1 VPMAEDPGWLPAFLW
16 RFDMSLRV
24 LVAEDHQLVSD
35 GIVALLRAAG
45 HEIVGRA
52 SDGQTAVRL
61 AETLHPDIAVLD
73 ASMPLLNGI
82 DASRAIQRVRPDTK
96 AIIVT
101 VHDEDEYVLNAFR
114 AGVRGYVLKKQAAAD
129 LLQAIKEVQAGSVY
143 VSPGMSRALV
153 DAVRTNTEMRS
164 DLLTGREREVLQ
176 LVAEGK
182 TSKEIAS
189 VLDVSVKTA
198 ETHRANI
205 MNKLDIHETAGL
217 VRYAIRHGMVEA

>member
-1 VPMAEDPGWLPAFLW
+1 
-16 RFDMSLRV
+16 MSLRV
-24 LVAEDHQLVSD
+24 LIAEDHQLVSD
-35 GIVALLRAAG
+35 GLVALLKAAG

-61 AETLHPDIAVLD
+61 SETLHPDVAILD

-96 AIIVT
+96 CIIVT

-114 AGVRGYVLKKQAAAD
+114 AGVRGYVLKKQAASD

-182 TSKEIAS
+182 TSKEIAA

-217 VRYAIRHGMVEA
+217 VRYATRHGMVEA

>member
-1 VPMAEDPGWLPAFLW
+1 
-16 RFDMSLRV
+16 MSLRV
-24 LVAEDHQLVSD
+24 LIAEDHQLVSD
-35 GIVALLRAAG
+35 GLVALLKAAG

-61 AETLHPDIAVLD
+61 AETLHPDVAILD

-114 AGVRGYVLKKQAAAD
+114 AGVRGYVLKKQAASD

>member
-1 VPMAEDPGWLPAFLW
+1 
-16 RFDMSLRV
+16 MSLRV
-24 LVAEDHQLVSD
+24 LIAEDHQLVSD
-35 GIVALLRAAG
+35 GLVALLKAAG
-45 HEIVGRA
+45 HEVVGRA

-61 AETLHPDIAVLD
+61 AETLHPDVAILD

-82 DASRAIQRVRPDTK
+82 DASRAIQRIRPDTK

-114 AGVRGYVLKKQAAAD
+114 AGVRGYVLKKQAATD
-129 LLQAIKEVQAGSVY
+129 LLQAIKEVHAGSVY

>member
-1 VPMAEDPGWLPAFLW
+1 
-16 RFDMSLRV
+16 MSLRV

-35 GIVALLRAAG
+35 GLVALLRAAG

-61 AETLHPDIAVLD
+61 AETLNPDIAILD

-114 AGVRGYVLKKQAAAD
+114 AGVRGYVLKKQAASD

-153 DAVRTNTEMRS
+153 DAVRNNTEMRS

>member
-1 VPMAEDPGWLPAFLW
+1 
-16 RFDMSLRV
+16 MSLRV

-35 GIVALLRAAG
+35 GLVALLRAAG

-61 AETLHPDIAVLD
+61 AETLHPDIAILD

-153 DAVRTNTEMRS
+153 DAVRTNTELRS

>member
-1 VPMAEDPGWLPAFLW
+1 
-16 RFDMSLRV
+16 MSLRV
-24 LVAEDHQLVSD
+24 LIAEDHQLVSD
-35 GIVALLRAAG
+35 GLVALLKAAG

-61 AETLHPDIAVLD
+61 AETLHPDVAILD

-82 DASRAIQRVRPDTK
+82 DASRSIQRVRPDTK
-96 AIIVT
+96 CIIVT

-182 TSKEIAS
+182 TSKEIAA

>member
-1 VPMAEDPGWLPAFLW
+1 
-16 RFDMSLRV
+16 MSLRV
-24 LVAEDHQLVSD
+24 LIAEDHQLVSD
-35 GIVALLRAAG
+35 GLVALLKAAG
-45 HEIVGRA
+45 HEVVGRA

-61 AETLHPDIAVLD
+61 AETLHPDVAILD

-82 DASRAIQRVRPDTK
+82 DASRAIQRIRPDTK

-114 AGVRGYVLKKQAAAD
+114 AGVRGYVLKKQAASD

>member
-1 VPMAEDPGWLPAFLW
+1 
-16 RFDMSLRV
+16 MSLRV

-96 AIIVT
+96 SIIVT

>member
-1 VPMAEDPGWLPAFLW
+1 
-16 RFDMSLRV
+16 MSLRV

-153 DAVRTNTEMRS
+153 DAVRTNTELRS

>member
-1 VPMAEDPGWLPAFLW
+1 
-16 RFDMSLRV
+16 MSLRV

-82 DASRAIQRVRPDTK
+82 DASRAIQKIRPDTK

>member
-1 VPMAEDPGWLPAFLW
+1 
-16 RFDMSLRV
+16 MSLRV

>member
-1 VPMAEDPGWLPAFLW
+1 
-16 RFDMSLRV
+16 MSLRV

-61 AETLHPDIAVLD
+61 AETLNPDIAVMD

-153 DAVRTNTEMRS
+153 DAVRTNTELRS

>member
-1 VPMAEDPGWLPAFLW
+1 
-16 RFDMSLRV
+16 MSLRV
-24 LVAEDHQLVSD
+24 LIAEDHQLVSD
-35 GIVALLRAAG
+35 GLVALLKAAG

-52 SDGQTAVRL
+52 TDGQTAVRL
-61 AETLHPDIAVLD
+61 AETLHPDVAILD

-114 AGVRGYVLKKQAAAD
+114 AGVRGYVLKKQAASD

>member
-1 VPMAEDPGWLPAFLW
+1 
-16 RFDMSLRV
+16 MSLRV
-24 LVAEDHQLVSD
+24 LIAEDHQLVSD
-35 GIVALLRAAG
+35 GLVALLKAAG
-45 HEIVGRA
+45 HEVVGRA

-61 AETLHPDIAVLD
+61 AETLHPDVAVLD

-82 DASRAIQRVRPDTK
+82 DAARAIQRVRPDTK

-114 AGVRGYVLKKQAAAD
+114 AGVRGYVLKKQAASD
-129 LLQAIKEVQAGSVY
+129 LLQAIKEVQAGAVY

-176 LVAEGK
+176 LVAEGH

>member
-1 VPMAEDPGWLPAFLW
+1 
-16 RFDMSLRV
+16 MSLRV

-189 VLDVSVKTA
+189 VRDVSVKTA

>member
-1 VPMAEDPGWLPAFLW
+1 
-16 RFDMSLRV
+16 MSLRV
-24 LVAEDHQLVSD
+24 LIAEDHQLVSD
-35 GIVALLRAAG
+35 GLVALLKAAG
-45 HEIVGRA
+45 HEVVGRA

-61 AETLHPDIAVLD
+61 AETLHPDVAILD

-114 AGVRGYVLKKQAAAD
+114 AGVRGYVLKKQAASD

>member
-1 VPMAEDPGWLPAFLW
+1 
-16 RFDMSLRV
+16 MSLRV
-24 LVAEDHQLVSD
+24 LIAEDHQLVSD
-35 GIVALLRAAG
+35 GLVALLKAAG

-52 SDGQTAVRL
+52 TDGQTAVRL
-61 AETLHPDIAVLD
+61 AETLHPDVAILD

-114 AGVRGYVLKKQAAAD
+114 AGVRGYVLKKQAASD

-182 TSKEIAS
+182 TSKEIAA

>member
-1 VPMAEDPGWLPAFLW
+1 
-16 RFDMSLRV
+16 MSLSV

-35 GIVALLRAAG
+35 GIVALLKAAG

-82 DASRAIQRVRPDTK
+82 DASRAIQKVRPDTK

>member
-1 VPMAEDPGWLPAFLW
+1 MAEDPGWLPAFLW

>member
-1 VPMAEDPGWLPAFLW
+1 
-16 RFDMSLRV
+16 MSLRV
-24 LVAEDHQLVSD
+24 LIAEDHQLVSD
-35 GIVALLRAAG
+35 GLVALLKAAG

-61 AETLHPDIAVLD
+61 AETLHPDVAILD

-114 AGVRGYVLKKQAAAD
+114 AGVRGYVLKKQAASD

-217 VRYAIRHGMVEA
+217 VRYAIRHGIVEA

>member
-1 VPMAEDPGWLPAFLW
+1 
-16 RFDMSLRV
+16 MSLRV

-82 DASRAIQRVRPDTK
+82 DAARAIQKVRPDTK
-96 AIIVT
+96 AIVVT

-153 DAVRTNTEMRS
+153 DAVRTNTELRS

>member
-1 VPMAEDPGWLPAFLW
+1 
-16 RFDMSLRV
+16 

-35 GIVALLRAAG
+35 GLVALLKAAG

-61 AETLHPDIAVLD
+61 AETLHPDIAILD

>member
-1 VPMAEDPGWLPAFLW
+1 
-16 RFDMSLRV
+16 
-24 LVAEDHQLVSD
+24 LVSD

>member
-1 VPMAEDPGWLPAFLW
+1 LI
-16 RFDMSLRV
+16 
-24 LVAEDHQLVSD
+24 AEDHQLVSD
-35 GIVALLRAAG
+35 GLVALLKAAG

-52 SDGQTAVRL
+52 TDGQTAVRL
-61 AETLHPDIAVLD
+61 AETLHPDVAILD

-114 AGVRGYVLKKQAAAD
+114 AGVRGYVLKKQAASD

>member
-1 VPMAEDPGWLPAFLW
+1 
-16 RFDMSLRV
+16 MSLRV

-35 GIVALLRAAG
+35 GLVALLRAAG

-61 AETLHPDIAVLD
+61 AETLHPDIAILD

>member
-1 VPMAEDPGWLPAFLW
+1 
-16 RFDMSLRV
+16 MSLRV

-182 TSKEIAS
+182 TSKGIAS

>member
-1 VPMAEDPGWLPAFLW
+1 
-16 RFDMSLRV
+16 MSLRV

-61 AETLHPDIAVLD
+61 AETLNPDIAVLD

-153 DAVRTNTEMRS
+153 DAVRTNTELRS

>member
-1 VPMAEDPGWLPAFLW
+1 
-16 RFDMSLRV
+16 MSLRV
-24 LVAEDHQLVSD
+24 LIAEDHQLVSD
-35 GIVALLRAAG
+35 GLVALLQAAG
-45 HEIVGRA
+45 HEVVGRA

-61 AETLHPDIAVLD
+61 AETLHPDVAVLD

-82 DASRAIQRVRPDTK
+82 DAARAIQRVRPDTK

-114 AGVRGYVLKKQAAAD
+114 AGVRGYVLKKQAASD
-129 LLQAIKEVQAGSVY
+129 LLQAIKEVQAGAVY

-176 LVAEGK
+176 LVAEGH

>member
-1 VPMAEDPGWLPAFLW
+1 
-16 RFDMSLRV
+16 MSLRV

-61 AETLHPDIAVLD
+61 AETLNPDIAVLD

>member
-1 VPMAEDPGWLPAFLW
+1 
-16 RFDMSLRV
+16 MSLRV
-24 LVAEDHQLVSD
+24 LIAEDHQLVSD
-35 GIVALLRAAG
+35 GLVALLKAAG

-61 AETLHPDIAVLD
+61 AETLHPDVAILD

-96 AIIVT
+96 SIIVT

-114 AGVRGYVLKKQAAAD
+114 AGVRGYVLKKQAASD

-182 TSKEIAS
+182 TSKEIAA

>member
-1 VPMAEDPGWLPAFLW
+1 
-16 RFDMSLRV
+16 MSLRV

-61 AETLHPDIAVLD
+61 AETLSPDVAILD

-82 DASRAIQRVRPDTK
+82 DASRAIQRIRPDTK

-129 LLQAIKEVQAGSVY
+129 LLQAIKEVQAGAVY

-153 DAVRTNTEMRS
+153 DAVRTNTELRS

-182 TSKEIAS
+182 TTKEVAR
-189 VLDVSVKTA
+189 VLGVSVTTA
-198 ETHRANI
+198 DSHRTRLMA
-205 MNKLDIHETAGL
+205 KLDIHDTAGL
-217 VRYAIRHGMVEA
+217 VRYAIRRGLVQP

>member
-1 VPMAEDPGWLPAFLW
+1 
-16 RFDMSLRV
+16 MSLRV
-24 LVAEDHQLVSD
+24 LIAEDHQLVSD
-35 GIVALLRAAG
+35 GLVALLKAAG

-61 AETLHPDIAVLD
+61 AETLHPDVAILD

-82 DASRAIQRVRPDTK
+82 DASRSIQRVRPDTK
-96 AIIVT
+96 TIIVT

-114 AGVRGYVLKKQAAAD
+114 AGVRGYVLKKQAASD

>member
-1 VPMAEDPGWLPAFLW
+1 
-16 RFDMSLRV
+16 MSLRV

-61 AETLHPDIAVLD
+61 AETLHPDVAILD

-153 DAVRTNTEMRS
+153 DAVRTNTELRS
-164 DLLTGREREVLQ
+164 DMLTGREREVLQ

>member
-1 VPMAEDPGWLPAFLW
+1 
-16 RFDMSLRV
+16 

-35 GIVALLRAAG
+35 GLVALLRAAG

-61 AETLHPDIAVLD
+61 AETLNPDIAILD

-114 AGVRGYVLKKQAAAD
+114 AGVRGYVLKKQAASD

-153 DAVRTNTEMRS
+153 DAVRNNTEMRS

-182 TSKEIAS
+182 TSKELAS

>member
-1 VPMAEDPGWLPAFLW
+1 
-16 RFDMSLRV
+16 MSVRV
-24 LVAEDHQLVSD
+24 LIAEDHQLVSD
-35 GIVALLRAAG
+35 GLVALLKAAG
-45 HEIVGRA
+45 HEVVGRA

-61 AETLHPDIAVLD
+61 AETLHPDVAILD

-82 DASRAIQRVRPDTK
+82 DAARAIQRVRPDTK

-114 AGVRGYVLKKQAAAD
+114 AGVRGYVLKKQAASD
-129 LLQAIKEVQAGSVY
+129 LLQAIKEVQAGAVY

-176 LVAEGK
+176 LVAEGH